1 MSASLIGRLGS
12 STFRISTCSVH
23 VAHGLVLLSGI
34 GRKDPR
40 TRSEQSIGRPCR
52 QLSGRSKRTCELT
65 SSLVPRGTSFHRRV
79 ELECVPIGCDLLRR
93 HAACQSKHRPDGL
106 GFAEAS
112 GHVDSGSISQRHH
125 GADTRGR
132 HQAPARLV
140 IPDEAAGG
148 LPHLLG
154 TFVRISRRARLG
166 QDGSGYPLELLG
178 RRLRKWASPAAK

>member
-1 MSASLIGRLGS
+1 MFLSDVIFYDVMPHVSPNTAPTDLDLRKRAGR
-12 STFRISTCSVH
+12 
-23 VAHGLVLLSGI
+23 
-34 GRKDPR
+34 
-40 TRSEQSIGRPCR
+40 
-52 QLSGRSKRTCELT
+52 
-65 SSLVPRGTSFHRRV
+65 
-79 ELECVPIGCDLLRR
+79 
-93 HAACQSKHRPDGL
+93 
-106 GFAEAS
+106 
-112 GHVDSGSISQRHH
+112 VDSGSISQRHH

-154 TFVRISRRARLG
+154 TFVRISRRAKLG

>member
-112 GHVDSGSISQRHH
+112 GHVDSGSIGQR
-125 GADTRGR
+125 APRGR
-132 HQAPARLV
+132 HQGSSSS
-140 IPDEAAGG
+140 AGTPRHPG
-148 LPHLLG
+148 
-154 TFVRISRRARLG
+154 RSRRRITPSIG
-166 QDGSGYPLELLG
+166 DI
-178 RRLRKWASPAAK
+178 RTDFSPR